1 MKRKT
6 YERIVLALMA
16 IGALELT
23 WVIYTVMQ
31 GGR

>member
-16 IGALELT
+16 IGAAELA
-23 WVIYTVMQ
+23 WLVYVVLR
-31 GGR
+31 G